1 MCTQSQGKYNGH
13 QHAQYKNTS
22 STITGPLRPKNMTV
36 SACNEDLKPTRS
48 RAKDG
53 GVRSNS
59 SPFIP
64 RQRYYQESTPIE
76 KELPR
81 SPFNPTRNGS
91 TISSIRSVSTTE
103 FEKFLDS
110 CKPSLVHV
118 SEILKSL
125 GICKLGHLKAV
136 ARLSPETRD
145 REVKEDALRLGMKV
159 MEWAILVD
167 KISQF

>member
-13 QHAQYKNTS
+13 RHPQYTNTG
-22 STITGPLRPKNMTV
+22 STITGPLRPKNMTA
-36 SACNEDLKPTRS
+36 SACNKNSKPTRS
-48 RAKDG
+48 LAKDD
-53 GVRSNS
+53 SNS

-81 SPFNPTRNGS
+81 SPFHPTRNGS
-91 TISSIRSVSTTE
+91 TISSIRSASTTE